1 MIRFM
6 MGLSLACLLVG
17 CGESADTDKADTPKD
32 ASITAPATD
41 TVVATE
47 STDTA
52 DSTDVVTTEE
62 PAQETAAAELT
73 TVKFKVPGM
82 T

>member
-6 MGLSLACLLVG
+6 LGLSIACLIAG
-17 CGESADTDKADTPKD
+17 CGDSADSGTEEKKD
-32 ASITAPATD
+32 ASTNAATT
-41 TVVATE
+41 TV
-47 STDTA
+47 A
-52 DSTDVVTTEE
+52 DSTDAANTAATEE
-62 PAQETAAAELT
+62 PAQETKEAELT